1 MYDEELIYSSLK
13 QIRSAIELIIERSE
27 SISVV
32 NDFLTTPGGVLRLD
46 ALCMNLIA
54 LGEAVKGLDKLT
66 DGQLLCDYPEIYW
79 QGIMKMRDKI
89 AHHYFEIDADV
100 VFKTLKED
108 IPPMLPVINKMM
120 QGI

>member
-13 QIRSAIELIIERSE
+13 QIRSAVELIIERSE
-27 SISVV
+27 SVSDV
-32 NDFLTTPGGVLRLD
+32 NDFLTSPSGVLRLD

-66 DGQLLCDYPEIYW
+66 NGQLLCEYPEIYW

-108 IPPMLPVINKMM
+108 IPPMLPVIDKM
-120 QGI
+120 ILSI